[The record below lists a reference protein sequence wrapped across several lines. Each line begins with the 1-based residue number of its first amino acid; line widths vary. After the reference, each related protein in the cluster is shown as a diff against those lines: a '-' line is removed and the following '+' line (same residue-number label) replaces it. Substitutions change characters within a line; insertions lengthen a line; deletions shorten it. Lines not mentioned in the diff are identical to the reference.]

1 MIIPLAPGYS
11 IPPLLEKRTLKST
24 SIMIMA
30 GLTNFNYTQ
39 SLIVCLVLISLLL
52 IVLIGFVCYSSC
64 KQKNLTFDSDA
75 NQNSKNST
83 ELELELEES
92 KDSTQKEGSS
102 EDYTESSEDES
113 SDTDE
118 SDTEI
123 QADEYSVC
131 SMSKI
136 RPYPFHG
143 FGFDTR
149 LIPINGIFRAW
160 IVAKVHRIGMIDKD
174 SKRLIVWARIQ
185 FYCFSP
191 MPVPLIIKCRLSD
204 ELRHQPISIGNFVVV
219 EYNAFEE
226 FSSKRKYTIIKI
238 NYWYH

>member
-1 MIIPLAPGYS
+1 
-11 IPPLLEKRTLKST
+11 
-24 SIMIMA
+24 MA
-30 GLTNFNYTQ
+30 DLTNILPDLTNFHF
-39 SLIVCLVLISLLL
+39 LCLVLISLLL

-64 KQKNLTFDSDA
+64 KQKNLTFYYDA

-83 ELELELEES
+83 ELELEES

-102 EDYTESSEDES
+102 EDYTDEDYTESSEDES

-118 SDTEI
+118 SDAEI
-123 QADEYSVC
+123 QADEYDEYSVC
-131 SMSKI
+131 SMEKI

-160 IVAKVHRIGMIDKD
+160 IVAKVHRIEMIDKD